1 MTTRLGTVPE
11 LDVPWDQLSD
21 AVEEM
26 SRRAASAGS
35 YLVDAGAAWSGL
47 KDAYRQPDTE
57 LEVHAALTEL
67 DGPMQ
72 EWTAAL
78 AAARD
83 ALAAFVSAGRPLQ
96 AEAEELAAARP
107 ALAAHLA
114 TALDGDG
121 AQGDNQAERALRR
134 AEAFNGRIAA
144 LRADWQAL
152 SSETSAALKGISG
165 GTLDSLPATPL
176 LAASAS
182 LPAAPPWASF
192 TSGLNER
199 FGPLTPESYL
209 ASLTGLTDQ
218 ELRDWAA
225 ANPEG
230 AALLAANTLP
240 ALRLPGSAEA
250 VMAQAMANDAA
261 LTEAGISAIRDA
273 WKGLAPDDQER
284 LLLLY
289 PAVFGAL
296 NGVPFAN
303 RIRANTLTAAGYRE
317 TVATQQ
323 ERLGAKPDL
332 NDYLADARNT
342 HGHPR
347 AVYQQ
352 AYNRYTAD
360 LEDWQAEHNRLATLR
375 SGLDFAVE
383 NRLQVVML
391 GLEGDGRIVT
401 MDGALGPGTRTIA
414 TLVPGT
420 GADLGQ
426 LEAYTHRLDAVNGEP
441 SADTVSFYWQGTDL
455 PDEISDNITAS
466 FNEDGGPLLAA
477 FDHALDLEA
486 RSDARTTYIGYSAG
500 GSLLGTGE
508 REGLDSTNIVYVAPA
523 GTGHNVGSP
532 ADTANPDANRYWLQT
547 RDDPISAAQLLG
559 GGYHG
564 SSFWRGGS
572 PTAMDPVRLETGFLA
587 PEDSGSLMG
596 GHTDYFRRD
605 STSAT
610 NIQGI
615 IEGTE
620 VSPYVEDQ
628 IHQTYSAYGPL
639 IVSPLE
645 QNPEDY
651 AYGNLETVT
660 VESLEK

>member
-1 MTTRLGTVPE
+1 MTIRLGSVPE
-11 LDVPWDQLSD
+11 FDVPWDQLSD
-21 AVEEM
+21 AVQEM
-26 SRRAASAGS
+26 SQRAASAGS
-35 YLVDAGAAWSGL
+35 YLMDAGAAWSGL

-57 LEVHAALTEL
+57 LEVHAALAEL
-67 DGPMQ
+67 EGPTQ

-78 AAARD
+78 GAARD
-83 ALAAFVSAGRPLQ
+83 AVAAFVAAGRPLQ

-107 ALAAHLA
+107 ALAAQLA
-114 TALDGDG
+114 GLDGDEPPD
-121 AQGDNQAERALRR
+121 DNQAERVLRR
-134 AEAFNGRIAA
+134 AEAFNGRIAS

-152 SSETSAALKGISG
+152 RSETAAALKAISG

-176 LAASAS
+176 LAASAA

-230 AALLAANTLP
+230 AALLATNTLP
-240 ALRLPGSAEA
+240 AWRLPGSAEA
-250 VMAQAMANDAA
+250 VMARAMANDAG
-261 LTEAGISAIRDA
+261 LTEAGISTIRDA

-296 NGVPFAN
+296 NGVPFTN

-323 ERLGAKPDL
+323 EQLGTKPDL

-342 HGHPR
+342 NGQPR
-347 AVYQQ
+347 AAYQQ
-352 AYNRYTAD
+352 AYNRYMAD
-360 LEDWQAEHNRLATLR
+360 LEDWEAEHNRLATLR
-375 SGLDFAVE
+375 TGLDFAVDHQ
-383 NRLQVVML
+383 LQVVTL
-391 GLEGDGRIVT
+391 SLEGDGRIVT

-426 LEAYTHRLDAVNGEP
+426 LEAYTRRLDAVNGEP
-441 SADTVSFYWQGTDL
+441 STGTVSFYWQGTDL
-455 PDEISDNITAS
+455 PNEITDNITTS

-477 FDHALDLEA
+477 FDHALDLET
-486 RSDARTTYIGYSAG
+486 RPDARTTYIGYSAG

-532 ADTANPDANRYWLQT
+532 ADTANPDAHRYWLQT

-564 SSFWRGGS
+564 PSFWRGGS
-572 PTAMDPVRLETGFLA
+572 PTAMDPVRLETGFLS
-587 PEDSGSLMG
+587 PDNPDSLMG
-596 GHTDYFRRD
+596 GHTDYFRQD

-610 NIQGI
+610 NIQGV

>member
-1 MTTRLGTVPE
+1 MTIRLGSVPE

-26 SRRAASAGS
+26 SQRAASAGG

-57 LEVHAALTEL
+57 LEVHAALAEL

-83 ALAAFVSAGRPLQ
+83 AVAAFVAAGRPLQ
-96 AEAEELAAARP
+96 AEAEALAAARP
-107 ALAAHLA
+107 ALAAQLA
-114 TALDGDG
+114 ALDGDE
-121 AQGDNQAERALRR
+121 APADNHAERALRR
-134 AEAFNGRIAA
+134 AEAFNGRVAS

-152 SSETSAALKGISG
+152 SAETAAALQGISG

-176 LAASAS
+176 LAASAT
-182 LPAAPPWASF
+182 LPAAPPWARF

-209 ASLTGLTDQ
+209 ASLTGLTDR

-230 AALLAANTLP
+230 AALLAANKLP
-240 ALRLPGSAEA
+240 AWRLPGSAEA
-250 VMAQAMANDAA
+250 VMARAMANDAA
-261 LTEAGISAIRDA
+261 LTEAGIGTIRDA
-273 WKGLAPDDQER
+273 WKGLAPGDQER

-317 TVATQQ
+317 TVAGLQKQ
-323 ERLGAKPDL
+323 LGAEPEL
-332 NDYLADARNT
+332 NDYLVSGQNQHRADYQ
-342 HGHPR
+342 R
-347 AVYQQ
+347 AYLQ
-352 AYNRYTAD
+352 YTED
-360 LEDWQAEHNRLATLR
+360 LETWQAEHNRLATLR
-375 SGLDFAVE
+375 TGLDFAVE
-383 NRLQVVML
+383 HQLQVVTL
-391 GLEGDGRIVT
+391 SLDGDGRIVT

-426 LEAYTHRLDAVNGEP
+426 LEAYTRRLDAVNGEP
-441 SADTVSFYWQGTDL
+441 STETVSFYWQGTDL
-455 PDEISDNITAS
+455 PDEIPDNITTA
-466 FNEDGGPLLAA
+466 FNENGGPLLAA
-477 FDHALDLEA
+477 FDHALDLET
-486 RSDARTTYIGYSAG
+486 RPDVRTTYIGYSAG

-532 ADTANPDANRYWLQT
+532 ADTANPDAHRYWLQT
-547 RDDPISAAQLLG
+547 RDDPISAAQILG

-564 SSFWRGGS
+564 PSFWRGGS
-572 PTAMDPVRLETGFLA
+572 PTAMDPVRLETGFLK
-587 PEDSGSLMG
+587 PDDPGSLMG
-596 GHTDYFRRD
+596 GHTDYFRQD
-605 STSAT
+605 STAAT
-610 NIQGI
+610 NIQGV

-620 VSPYVEDQ
+620 VSPFVEDQ

-639 IVSPLE
+639 IISPLE
-645 QNPEDY
+645 QRPEDY

>member
-1 MTTRLGTVPE
+1 MTIRLGTVPE

-26 SRRAASAGS
+26 SQRAAAAGS
-35 YLVDAGAAWSGL
+35 YLVDAQAAWAGL

-57 LEVHAALTEL
+57 LEVHAALAEL
-67 DGPMQ
+67 DSPMQ

-83 ALAAFVSAGRPLQ
+83 ALAAFVAAGRPLQ

-107 ALAAHLA
+107 ALTAQLAAV
-114 TALDGDG
+114 LDGDE

-134 AEAFNGRIAA
+134 AEAFNGRIAS

-152 SSETSAALKGISG
+152 TSETSAALKGISG
-165 GTLDSLPATPL
+165 GTLGSLPATPL
-176 LAASAS
+176 LAASAA

-218 ELRDWAA
+218 ELREWAA

-230 AALLAANTLP
+230 AALLAANKLP
-240 ALRLPGSAEA
+240 AWRMPGSAEA
-250 VMAQAMANDAA
+250 VMAQVMANDAA
-261 LTEAGISAIRDA
+261 LTEAGIGTIRDA
-273 WKGLAPDDQER
+273 WKGLAPGDQER

-296 NGVPFAN
+296 NGVPFAK
-303 RIRANTLTAAGYRE
+303 RIRANTITAGGYRE

-323 ERLGAKPDL
+323 EQLGAKPDL
-332 NDYLADARNT
+332 NDYLPAGQNQ
-342 HGHPR
+342 HR
-347 AVYQQ
+347 AHHQR
-352 AYNRYTAD
+352 AYLQYTED
-360 LEDWQAEHNRLATLR
+360 LERWQTEHNRLATLR
-375 SGLDFAVE
+375 TGLDFAVE
-383 NRLQVVML
+383 HQMQVVML
-391 GLEGDGRIVT
+391 SLEGDGRIVT

-426 LEAYTHRLDAVNGEP
+426 LEAYTRRLDAVNGEP
-441 SADTVSFYWQGTDL
+441 STGTVSFYWQGTDL
-455 PDEISDNITAS
+455 PDEIADNITTT

-486 RSDARTTYIGYSAG
+486 RPDARTTYIGYSAG

-508 REGLDSTNIVYVAPA
+508 RVGLDSTNIVYVAPA

-532 ADTANPDANRYWLQT
+532 EDTANPDANRYWLQT
-547 RDDPISAAQLLG
+547 RDDPITAAQVLG
-559 GGYHG
+559 GGFHG
-564 SSFWRGGS
+564 PSFWRGGS
-572 PTAMDPVRLETGFLA
+572 PTAMDPVRLETGFLR
-587 PEDSGSLMG
+587 PEDPESLMG

-610 NIQGI
+610 NIQGV

-620 VSPYVEDQ
+620 VSTYVEDQ
-628 IHQTYSAYGPL
+628 IHQTFSPYGPL